1 MIPLFV
7 ILLAICGAVIIT
19 FVVCLFFL
27 PVIRIFM
34 IIIDDNGNNDHRD
47 IIDDV
52 ANDDQNI

>member
-1 MIPLFV
+1 MFPLFV

-19 FVVCLFFL
+19 FVVFL

-34 IIIDDNGNNDHRD
+34 IIIDDNGDNDHRD